1 MFKSSMYQNYLM
13 QNKLDTILISSMY
26 AMSDMAE

>member
-1 MFKSSMYQNYLM
+1 MFKSSMHQNYLM
-13 QNKLDTILISSMY
+13 QNKRDTILISSMY